1 MARISRTIL
10 HSTEAARRAM
20 ATLALTVLLALAAS
34 EAHAG
39 IAFVQSL
46 GTNASQSS
54 GTSIAVT
61 LTAAV
66 AAGDT
71 VIVTFAMDPATGTVT
86 CADTKGNTYTADADV
101 TNGSGTSGVR
111 TIVFSAPVTTALV
124 SGNTITVTHPTA
136 TARALSVNEFSGLA
150 TTAAFD
156 KKASATNTVANMT
169 PSSGSTATISQPV
182 ELLIGAIGVE
192 GKSSDTFTAGSGYTA
207 LSSTG
212 SGQSGSDGTIY
223 ITIDPEYRIVSTAQ
237 GYTANGT
244 LGTSRLWA
252 AAIATY
258 KAPTCGNG
266 LVDAGED
273 CDVALGGACCD
284 ATCHFLPSS
293 AVCRAAV
300 AGGCDVAE
308 TCTGSSDAC
317 PADGFQPSGTVCRAS
332 AGSCD
337 VAETCSGSTATCP
350 TDAFSPS
357 GTVCRPALNECDNQ
371 ETCSGT
377 SATCP
382 ADTVKSAGTACSDD
396 GHVCTSDV
404 CNGTV
409 GAPACTHPAKASGTA
424 CPDDGNVCTRDVCD
438 GTSLDCTHP
447 AGNAGT
453 VCRAAV
459 AGGCDIAETCTG
471 TSTTCPADAVQ
482 PAGTVCRAAVAGGC
496 DIAETCN
503 GTSNSCPADVFQPSG
518 TVCRA
523 SAGPCDVAE
532 TCTGSSATCPTNAFL
547 PSGTVCRPALNE
559 CDNQETCSG
568 TSATCPADT
577 VKSAGTA
584 CSDDGHVCTSDV
596 CNGTVGAPACTH
608 PAKASGTACPDD
620 GNVCTRDVCDGTSL
634 DCTHPAGNAGT
645 VCRAAAGVCDVAET
659 CTGTSATCPADA
671 FVSSSVVC
679 RAAVAG
685 GCDIAENCPGNGPNC
700 PADVVQPNGT
710 VCRAAAGECD
720 LAETCNGTSNTCP
733 ADAKKTSGTACT
745 DDGNACTSDTC
756 DGTSNLC
763 QHPAGNPLGTCLT
776 QTQSAAG
783 TCANATGI
791 GTVAWTNP
799 SRAQTSNDSYATAP
813 FSSNGDASNYLKCTN
828 FGFSVP
834 TNSTIQG
841 IKVEWEYSNTSGGTI
856 QDNASRIV
864 KGGTIGTTDK
874 STATAWP
881 GTDTFVAYGS
891 SADLWSDSWTPSDI
905 NSSGFGAALSASQN
919 SGGSRTASVDSVR
932 ITVSYVTCGNGAVDA
947 GEQCDDGAANG
958 TAGSCCA
965 ANCTFKTSGTACT
978 DDGNPCTTDTCSG
991 SSNLC
996 QHAPGNA
1003 GTVCR
1008 AAADVC
1014 DVAETCTGSSAT
1026 CPPDG
1031 VRPNTFVCRA
1041 GSGDICDPSET
1052 CDGTSKSCPADVVAS
1067 SGTVCRGATG
1077 ECDLAETCSGVA
1089 GQPCPSDAKKASGTA
1104 CTDDGNPCTLDRC
1117 DGSNAACQHPA
1128 GNAGAICR
1136 ASAGVCDPAE
1146 TCTGTSTTCPADA
1159 KSPAGTVCGPS
1170 GVCDV
1175 APTCDGTSN
1184 SCPAGTATT
1193 LGAAPASSKFH
1204 TSVTLTATVTKCDST
1219 AVTEGSVSFID
1230 GGTCSSPGT
1239 TLAGPTAVN
1248 GGGQTSLTTSSLSVG
1263 THTITACYSDTPANF
1278 GASSGSATETVSA
1291 RIRII

>member
-350 TDAFSPS
+350 TD
-357 GTVCRPALNECDNQ
+357 
-371 ETCSGT
+371 
-377 SATCP
+377 
-382 ADTVKSAGTACSDD
+382 
-396 GHVCTSDV
+396 
-404 CNGTV
+404 
-409 GAPACTHPAKASGTA
+409 
-424 CPDDGNVCTRDVCD
+424 
-438 GTSLDCTHP
+438 
-447 AGNAGT
+447 
-453 VCRAAV
+453 
-459 AGGCDIAETCTG
+459 
-471 TSTTCPADAVQ
+471 
-482 PAGTVCRAAVAGGC
+482 
-496 DIAETCN
+496 
-503 GTSNSCPADVFQPSG
+503 
-518 TVCRA
+518 
-523 SAGPCDVAE
+523 
-532 TCTGSSATCPTNAFL
+532 AFL

>member
-71 VIVTFAMDPATGTVT
+71 VIVAFAMDPATGTVT

-317 PADGFQPSGTVCRAS
+317 PADGFQPSS
-332 AGSCD
+332 
-337 VAETCSGSTATCP
+337 
-350 TDAFSPS
+350 
-357 GTVCRPALNECDNQ
+357 
-371 ETCSGT
+371 
-377 SATCP
+377 
-382 ADTVKSAGTACSDD
+382 
-396 GHVCTSDV
+396 
-404 CNGTV
+404 
-409 GAPACTHPAKASGTA
+409 
-424 CPDDGNVCTRDVCD
+424 
-438 GTSLDCTHP
+438 
-447 AGNAGT
+447 
-453 VCRAAV
+453 
-459 AGGCDIAETCTG
+459 
-471 TSTTCPADAVQ
+471 
-482 PAGTVCRAAVAGGC
+482 
-496 DIAETCN
+496 
-503 GTSNSCPADVFQPSG
+503 

-813 FSSNGDASNYLKCTN
+813 FSSSGDASNYLKCTN

>member
-547 PSGTVCRPALNE
+547 PSGTVC
-559 CDNQETCSG
+559 
-568 TSATCPADT
+568 
-577 VKSAGTA
+577 
-584 CSDDGHVCTSDV
+584 
-596 CNGTVGAPACTH
+596 
-608 PAKASGTACPDD
+608 
-620 GNVCTRDVCDGTSL
+620 
-634 DCTHPAGNAGT
+634 
-645 VCRAAAGVCDVAET
+645 
-659 CTGTSATCPADA
+659 
-671 FVSSSVVC
+671 
-679 RAAVAG
+679 
-685 GCDIAENCPGNGPNC
+685 
-700 PADVVQPNGT
+700 
-710 VCRAAAGECD
+710 
-720 LAETCNGTSNTCP
+720 
-733 ADAKKTSGTACT
+733 
-745 DDGNACTSDTC
+745 
-756 DGTSNLC
+756 

-813 FSSNGDASNYLKCTN
+813 FSSSGDASNYLKCTN

>member
-350 TDAFSPS
+350 TDAF
-357 GTVCRPALNECDNQ
+357 
-371 ETCSGT
+371 
-377 SATCP
+377 
-382 ADTVKSAGTACSDD
+382 
-396 GHVCTSDV
+396 
-404 CNGTV
+404 
-409 GAPACTHPAKASGTA
+409 
-424 CPDDGNVCTRDVCD
+424 
-438 GTSLDCTHP
+438 
-447 AGNAGT
+447 
-453 VCRAAV
+453 
-459 AGGCDIAETCTG
+459 
-471 TSTTCPADAVQ
+471 
-482 PAGTVCRAAVAGGC
+482 
-496 DIAETCN
+496 
-503 GTSNSCPADVFQPSG
+503 
-518 TVCRA
+518 
-523 SAGPCDVAE
+523 
-532 TCTGSSATCPTNAFL
+532 L

-584 CSDDGHVCTSDV
+584 CSDDGHVCTSDL

-813 FSSNGDASNYLKCTN
+813 FSSSGDASNYLKCTN

-1159 KSPAGTVCGPS
+1159 KSPAGTVCGPLT

-1175 APTCDGTSN
+1175 ATTCDGTSN

-1193 LGAAPASSKFH
+1193 VGAAPASSKFH

>member
-350 TDAFSPS
+350 TDAF
-357 GTVCRPALNECDNQ
+357 
-371 ETCSGT
+371 
-377 SATCP
+377 
-382 ADTVKSAGTACSDD
+382 
-396 GHVCTSDV
+396 
-404 CNGTV
+404 
-409 GAPACTHPAKASGTA
+409 
-424 CPDDGNVCTRDVCD
+424 
-438 GTSLDCTHP
+438 
-447 AGNAGT
+447 
-453 VCRAAV
+453 
-459 AGGCDIAETCTG
+459 
-471 TSTTCPADAVQ
+471 
-482 PAGTVCRAAVAGGC
+482 
-496 DIAETCN
+496 
-503 GTSNSCPADVFQPSG
+503 
-518 TVCRA
+518 
-523 SAGPCDVAE
+523 
-532 TCTGSSATCPTNAFL
+532 L

-813 FSSNGDASNYLKCTN
+813 FSSSGDASNYLKCTN